1 MNRLTLDM
9 TAIRDA
15 MYDDRER
22 HGDALRL
29 LEAAE
34 RRDVELGV
42 PPQGWLADVRGQ
54 FGGELAERVRA
65 LLARPGVVALPQVA
79 RLSDVTFPAEDL
91 LPGAYVDGFPEAWD
105 AIAANWRGPGT
116 RPGNF
121 DRWYVESHL
130 LNGRDVFLTDDV
142 GSRTICTRLR
152 DEYGFPI
159 YAESLRDYVAEALR

>member
-15 MYDDRER
+15 MYADRER
-22 HGDALRL
+22 HRDALRL

-79 RLSDVTFPAEDL
+79 RLSDVTFPAQDL
-91 LPGAYVDGFPEAWD
+91 LPGAYVDGFEEAWD
-105 AIAANWRGPGT
+105 AIADNWRGPGK
-116 RPGNF
+116 RPVNF

-130 LNGRDVFLTDDV
+130 LDGRDVFLTDDV
-142 GSRTICTRLR
+142 GARTICARLR
-152 DEYGFPI
+152 AEYGFPI
-159 YAESLRDYVAEALR
+159 YAESLRDYVTKALR